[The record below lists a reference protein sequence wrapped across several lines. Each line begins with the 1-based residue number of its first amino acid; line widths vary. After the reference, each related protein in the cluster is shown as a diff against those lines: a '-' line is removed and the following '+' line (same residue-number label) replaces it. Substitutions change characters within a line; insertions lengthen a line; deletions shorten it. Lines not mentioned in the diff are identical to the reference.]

1 MRIPCTIEWIGHR
14 TGWRATG
21 EFRGQP
27 ITVSQA
33 SSLALARKRLQRAFE
48 QAGASAPELDVQAR
62 IPKAIESDLDRYRE
76 LTEQLPVLQVE
87 LEALKLRLA
96 QRLSTELNFSE
107 REVGIWLGV
116 SGAHISAKLRAN
128 TVDTGERSLD
138 DVAPTKSRS
147 GR

>member
-14 TGWRATG
+14 AGWRATA

-33 SSLALARKRLQRAFE
+33 SSFALARRRLQRALE
-48 QAGASAPELDVQAR
+48 QAGASAPELQVQAR
-62 IPKAIESDLDRYRE
+62 MPKQIETDLDRYRE
-76 LTEQLPVLQVE
+76 LVDQLPGLQAE

-96 QRLSTELNFSE
+96 QRLSGELNFSE

-128 TVDTGERSLD
+128 TVDTGEYSRD
-138 DVAPTKSRS
+138 DIPKSSRP